1 MNKHYIVRHDKNVGT
16 VIFILEGSKTEFQLL
31 NKIFVD
37 LLGYQIHELRRTKA
51 QGFELRGSNPYS
63 RIVALN
69 LKSNFLFGINQDELD
84 QLFVLIAQ
92 ELKIKPEDVPI
103 YYLYD
108 RDVKSYEIDEVREYV
123 ERYQDPY
130 GTIEGDQGQLL
141 LSYPSIESYMVSCF
155 QEDAFTLEYELGK
168 ALKQDAAQNGHTIQ
182 MIKKNSQI
190 IHAADELNRAIEHHG
205 IDEYDLDRLGDVLLS
220 LYNHQQDEYLE
231 KNTFRLLSTLSF
243 AFLELGIIEETDC
256 SGE

>member
-1 MNKHYIVRHDKNVGT
+1 MNKHYTVRHDKNVGT

-31 NKIFVD
+31 KRIFVD
-37 LLGYQIHELRRTKA
+37 LLDYQIHELRRTRA
-51 QGFELRGSNPYS
+51 QGFELLGSNPYS

-84 QLFVLIAQ
+84 QLYVLIAQ
-92 ELKIKPEDVPI
+92 ELKIKPENAPI

-130 GTIEGDQGQLL
+130 GTVEGDQGQLL

-155 QEDAFTLEYELGK
+155 QEDTFTLEFELGK
-168 ALKQDAAQNGHTIQ
+168 ALKHDAAQNGHTIQ
-182 MIKKNSQI
+182 MIKSDSQI
-190 IHAADELNRAIEHHG
+190 IHAADEMNRAIEHHG

-220 LYNHQQDEYLE
+220 LYDQQQDEYLE
-231 KNTFRLLSTLSF
+231 KKTFRLLSTLSF
-243 AFLELGIIEETDC
+243 ALLELGIIEEIDE